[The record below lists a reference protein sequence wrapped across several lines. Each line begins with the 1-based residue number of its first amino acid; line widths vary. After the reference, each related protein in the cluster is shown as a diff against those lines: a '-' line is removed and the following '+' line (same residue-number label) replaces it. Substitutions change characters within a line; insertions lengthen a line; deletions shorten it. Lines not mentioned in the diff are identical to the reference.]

1 MEFFQSTLFSNIV
14 ALLALATALYSI
26 YYTRSQNKY
35 SFSISDVYIE
45 NFDEFIE
52 INLVVA
58 NDSPKTHTLE
68 NLLFLDDN
76 KNEIKC
82 IDLPPPKPLYSSLE
96 IMGFDYLDDS
106 ISSSVSSGKLKKPE
120 VMLPYKHLEFSYNL
134 VTMPKYIKVV
144 SNKRI
149 NKIYKYALISTDA
162 YQHD

>member
-14 ALLALATALYSI
+14 ALLAFSTALYSI

-35 SFSISDVYIE
+35 SFAVSDIYVEKFDGFVDLSI
-45 NFDEFIE
+45 FI
-52 INLVVA
+52 A

-68 NLLFLDDN
+68 NLVFLDEN
-76 KNEIKC
+76 KNEIKSLE
-82 IDLPPPKPLYSSLE
+82 LPPPKPLYSSLE
-96 IMGFDYLDDS
+96 NMSFDYLDNP
-106 ISSSVSSGKLKKPE
+106 INSSVTPGKLKKPE

-134 VTMPKYIKVV
+134 VTMPKYIKVI

-149 NKIYKYALISTDA
+149 NKIHKYVLISTDT